1 MERRQIQDTELRVSP
16 FGLGT
21 ADAGVAWKEED
32 VGRIIG
38 TYLELG
44 GNVIDTAHVYSD
56 WVPPEIARSE
66 RIIGDWLAETGKR
79 NEIVLVTKGGHPS
92 MLGGN
97 PDMHKSRMR
106 KEDMIKDLDSS
117 LAKLRTDWIDIYFY
131 HRDDLAIPVEE
142 TVEVMEDFVR
152 QGKIRYYGCSNWT
165 PERMKAADTYCR
177 EKGYRGFIADQMLF
191 NYGTKYMNPMEDDT
205 LCVMD
210 DKVYAYHRENRG
222 NLAMP
227 YMGICSGFFHNYEK
241 KGADAVKESP
251 YYTEGNRQAAGRF
264 KMLKEK
270 YGADTTQILL
280 GFFMVQDF
288 PCLPLYGTGKPERL
302 KDAAKAF
309 SIAFEKED
317 FAMGWGLEE

>member
-1 MERRQIQDTELRVSP
+1 MEKSQIQGTELWVSP

-21 ADAGVAWKEED
+21 ADAGVAWREED
-32 VGRIIG
+32 TEKIFG
-38 TYLELG
+38 TYLDLG

-56 WVPPEIARSE
+56 WVPPETSRSE
-66 RIIGDWLAETGKR
+66 RVIGDWLARTKKR
-79 NEIVLVTKGGHPS
+79 NEIVMVTKGGHPS
-92 MLGGN
+92 MLGEN

-106 KEDMIKDLDSS
+106 REDMAEDLDSS
-117 LAKLRTDWIDIYFY
+117 LMKLRTDHIDLYFY
-131 HRDDLAIPVEE
+131 HRDDVTIPVEE

-165 PERMKAADTYCR
+165 PERMKAADAYCK

-191 NYGTKYMNPMEDDT
+191 NYGTRHMKPMEDDT
-205 LCVMD
+205 LCSMD
-210 DKVYAYHRENRG
+210 DEMYAYHRENRN

-227 YMGICSGFFHNYEK
+227 YMGIASGFFHSYEK
-241 KGADAVKESP
+241 KGEDAVKASP
-251 YYTEGNRQAAGRF
+251 YYTEGNRKAAERL

-270 YGADTTQILL
+270 YDADTTQILL
-280 GFFMVQDF
+280 GFFTVQDF

-317 FAMGWGLEE
+317 FHMVL

>member
-1 MERRQIQDTELRVSP
+1 MERKQIQDTELRVSP

-251 YYTEGNRQAAGRF
+251 YYTEGNRQAAGRL

-280 GFFMVQDF
+280 GFFTVQDF

>member
-1 MERRQIQDTELRVSP
+1 MEKRRIQGTELWVSP

-21 ADAGVAWKEED
+21 ADAGVAWREED
-32 VGRIIG
+32 TEKIFG
-38 TYLELG
+38 TYLDLG

-56 WVPPEIARSE
+56 WVPPETARSE
-66 RIIGDWLAETGKR
+66 RVIGDWLARTKKR

-92 MLGGN
+92 MLGEN

-106 KEDMIKDLDSS
+106 REDMAEDLDGS
-117 LAKLRTDWIDIYFY
+117 LMKLRTDHIDLYFY
-131 HRDDLAIPVEE
+131 HRDDVTIPVEE

-165 PERMKAADTYCR
+165 PERMKAVDAYCK

-191 NYGTKYMNPMEDDT
+191 NYGTRHMKPMEDDT
-205 LCVMD
+205 LCSMD
-210 DKVYAYHRENRG
+210 DEMYAYHRENRN

-227 YMGICSGFFHNYEK
+227 YMGIASGFFHSYEK
-241 KGADAVKESP
+241 KGEDAVKASP
-251 YYTEGNRQAAGRF
+251 YYTEGNREAAERL
-264 KMLKEK
+264 KMLREK
-270 YGADTTQILL
+270 YDADTTQILL
-280 GFFMVQDF
+280 GFFTVQDF

-317 FAMGWGLEE
+317 FI